1 MFKEFKEFAFK
12 GNVLDLAIGV
22 VIGGAFGKIVKAVVD
37 DVVMPAVGILLP
49 SGDWRAAGF
58 RLRGDAKI
66 LWGDFLGVTID
77 FLVVA
82 FVLFLVVRTL
92 NRMKAPPPPANTR
105 ECPRCISL
113 IPKKATRCS
122 ACTSEIEALAA

>member
-1 MFKEFKEFAFK
+1 MLKEFKEFAFK

-37 DVVMPAVGILLP
+37 DVVMPAIGVLLP
-49 SGDWRAAGF
+49 SGRWREAGLH
-58 RLRGDAKI
+58 LRGDAKI

-77 FLVVA
+77 FIVVA

-92 NRMKAPPPPANTR
+92 NHMKAPPAPANTR
-105 ECPRCISL
+105 ECPRCTSL

-122 ACTSEIEALAA
+122 ACTSEVEAVAA